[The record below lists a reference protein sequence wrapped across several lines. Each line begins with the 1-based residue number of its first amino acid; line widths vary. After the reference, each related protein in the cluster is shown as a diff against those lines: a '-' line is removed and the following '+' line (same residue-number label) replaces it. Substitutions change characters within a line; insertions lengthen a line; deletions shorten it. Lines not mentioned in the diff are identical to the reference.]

1 MTPKDVREILASAG
15 LSLIATPKRS
25 DTSADEGGSPIT
37 SGRCVRS
44 PSTIQTDHYR
54 RGLGSGVVT
63 GVVHKKRPGT
73 VPPVTYCG
81 VALPPAPRGLNL
93 SGSGAAVS
101 CPACLAA
108 LDTRADG

>member
-1 MTPKDVREILASAG
+1 
-15 LSLIATPKRS
+15 
-25 DTSADEGGSPIT
+25 
-37 SGRCVRS
+37 
-44 PSTIQTDHYR
+44 
-54 RGLGSGVVT
+54 VVT